1 MEKVLHLVDTK
12 GPTSVYIDVA
22 IDDAGDLV
30 FSGQDIGEAP
40 RQYVG
45 DSDYEYWL
53 TVPAHEK
60 DSFLLSLLEK
70 LFLNDTQLV
79 TAVREM
85 LDSKGISYSSHSF

>member
-1 MEKVLHLVDTK
+1 MEKVLNLVDTQ
-12 GPTSVYIDVA
+12 GTTSVHIDVA
-22 IDDAGDLV
+22 INDAGDLV
-30 FSGQDIGEAP
+30 FSGQDIGNAP

-53 TVPAHEK
+53 TVPACEK
-60 DSFLLSLLEK
+60 DRFLLLLVEK

-79 TAVREM
+79 TAVREI

>member
-1 MEKVLHLVDTK
+1 MEKVLHLVDTE
-12 GPTSVYIDVA
+12 GPTSVHIDVA

-40 RQYVG
+40 TQYVG

-60 DSFLLSLLEK
+60 DRFLLSLVEK
-70 LFLNDTQLV
+70 LFLNDPLV
-79 TAVREM
+79 ISAVRKM